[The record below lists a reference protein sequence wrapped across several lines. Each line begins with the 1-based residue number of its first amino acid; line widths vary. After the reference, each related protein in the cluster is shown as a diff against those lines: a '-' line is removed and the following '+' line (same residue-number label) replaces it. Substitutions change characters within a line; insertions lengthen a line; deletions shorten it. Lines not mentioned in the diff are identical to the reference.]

1 MALGT
6 GSLRTVQGTARE
18 FLSEAVSFG
27 MFPSVKGKQSV
38 RSLDFIMYR
47 PGKQTCGIKV
57 CGIEGN
63 ENHKV

>member
-1 MALGT
+1 MTLEI

-27 MFPSVKGKQSV
+27 MFRSVEGKQSV
-38 RSLDFIMYR
+38 RSLDFNMYC
-47 PGKQTCGIKV
+47 PGKQTCVIKV
-57 CGIEGN
+57 CEIDGN